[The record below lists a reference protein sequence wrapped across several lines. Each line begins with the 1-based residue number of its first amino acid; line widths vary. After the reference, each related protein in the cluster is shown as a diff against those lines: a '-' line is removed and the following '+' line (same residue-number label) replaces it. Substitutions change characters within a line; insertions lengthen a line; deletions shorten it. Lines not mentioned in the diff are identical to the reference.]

1 MFETVSLWVVL
12 GIAVLGLLY
21 ALVLRRQVLRFDT
34 GTSEMK
40 VVWDAIREGADAYL
54 GRQLRTIIPLIA
66 VLTVVLFFSVYLVPP
81 SEAASARFPGLAE
94 GQVRLVVGIAR
105 AIAFVM
111 GAVFSLLV
119 GQFGMRM
126 AVQGNVR
133 VAAAA
138 RTSFADALKIAYRS
152 GTITGMLTD
161 GLGLLGGTA
170 IFLYMGMSP

>member
-1 MFETVSLWVVL
+1 MSHLLNATMFETVALYVVL

-21 ALVLRRQVLRFDT
+21 ALLLRRQVLRFDT
-34 GTSEMK
+34 GTPQMK

-54 GRQLRTIIPLIA
+54 GRQLKTIIPLI
-66 VLTVVLFFSVYLVPP
+66 VLLFSVYVVTP
-81 SEAASARFPGLAE
+81 SEAATARFPGATQA
-94 GQVRLVVGIAR
+94 QVRLYIGIAR
-105 AIAFVM
+105 AIAFVL
-111 GAVFSLLV
+111 GSVFSLLV

-133 VAAAA
+133 VASAA

-161 GLGLLGGTA
+161 G
-170 IFLYMGMSP
+170 